1 MATDEQTD
9 PPPGLRGYSPTKRRD
24 HLQTDRTPG
33 LKAMSDSRIPLPS
46 SKIPHFILTRF
57 NVLKVKQT
65 QADAPS
71 LEWLT
76 HRFDLF
82 ERFCLPSVLSQDET
96 DFRWLIYFD
105 EKTPD
110 EFQERVRGYG
120 DTRIRSIFVPPGGA
134 TLDKVKAHI
143 RAELPDETPW
153 ILTTRLDNDDAI
165 ARDFCSRLRGSI
177 TGLEPHALNF
187 SNGVI
192 YADGRLFQH
201 SDLSN
206 AFISTLER
214 TSEFETAW
222 HGFHTEVSKFLP
234 VNQLE
239 GPPMWMQVVHDRN
252 ISNVVRGKLLSNSEG
267 LQRFA
272 VELDLTEPPSKGALL
287 MDRTVFATYRQI
299 RDRLI
304 GAAKAVIALR
314 R

>member
-1 MATDEQTD
+1 M
-9 PPPGLRGYSPTKRRD
+9 
-24 HLQTDRTPG
+24 
-33 LKAMSDSRIPLPS
+33 PLPS
-46 SKIPHFILTRF
+46 SRIPHFILTRF

-71 LEWLT
+71 LDWLT

-82 ERFCLPSVLSQDET
+82 ERFCLPSVLSQDEGS
-96 DFRWLIYFD
+96 FRWFIYFD
-105 EKTPD
+105 EQTPNQ
-110 EFQERVRGYG
+110 FQERVRGYS
-120 DTRIRSIFVPPGGA
+120 DERIRPIFVPPGGA

-143 RAELPDETPW
+143 RSELPEETEW
-153 ILTTRLDNDDAI
+153 LLTTRLDNDDAI
-165 ARDFCSRLRGSI
+165 ARDFCSRLRGSMA
-177 TGLEPHALNF
+177 GLEPHALNF

-192 YADGRLFQH
+192 FADGRLFQH
-201 SDLSN
+201 SDMSN

-214 TSEFETAW
+214 TSEFQTAW
-222 HGFHTEVSKFLP
+222 HGFHTEVGKFLP
-234 VNQLE
+234 VKQLE

-252 ISNVVRGKLLSNSEG
+252 ISNVVRGKLLSDSEG

-272 VELDLTEPPSKGALL
+272 VKLDRTDPPSKVALL
-287 MDRTVFATYRQI
+287 LDRTVFATYRQT